1 MNDLPDDFEELMKM
15 LSKKRSS
22 ERDKNRIKEID
33 DLTKSF
39 REMRSKNNSLKRK
52 GFIEKI
58 FLYLYKH

>member
-1 MNDLPDDFEELMKM
+1 MNDLPDDFEELMKV

-58 FLYLYKH
+58 FLYL

>member
-1 MNDLPDDFEELMKM
+1 MNDLPDFEELMKV

-52 GFIEKI
+52 WFIEKI
-58 FLYLYKH
+58 FLYL

>member
-15 LSKKRSS
+15 LSEKRSS

-58 FLYLYKH
+58 FLYL

>member
-1 MNDLPDDFEELMKM
+1 MNDLPNDFEELMKI